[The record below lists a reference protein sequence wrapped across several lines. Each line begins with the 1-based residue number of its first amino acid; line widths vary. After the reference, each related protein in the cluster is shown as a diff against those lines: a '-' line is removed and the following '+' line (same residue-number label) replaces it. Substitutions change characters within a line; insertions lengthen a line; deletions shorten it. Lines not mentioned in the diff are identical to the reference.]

1 MTLRMIC
8 AGILLALLSG
18 CATNG
23 VGTEGGCEA
32 FRPIYTSRA
41 DVFTDGTAEQL
52 LAHNLTGAR
61 LCGWEPAR

>member
-1 MTLRMIC
+1 MGLRMIY

-23 VGTEGGCEA
+23 AGTEGGCAA

-41 DVFTDGTAEQL
+41 DALTDGTAEQL
-52 LAHNLTGAR
+52 LAHNLTGAQ
-61 LCGWEPAR
+61 LCGWAPVR

>member
-1 MTLRMIC
+1 MRLRTIC

-23 VGTEGGCEA
+23 AGTDGGCAA

-41 DVFTDGTAEQL
+41 DALTNGTAEQL
-52 LAHNLTGAR
+52 LAHNLTGAQ
-61 LCGWEPAR
+61 LCRWEPVR

>member
-1 MTLRMIC
+1 MGLRMIY

-23 VGTEGGCEA
+23 ARTEGGCAA

-41 DVFTDGTAEQL
+41 DALTDGTTEQL

-61 LCGWEPAR
+61 LCRWQSAR

>member
-1 MTLRMIC
+1 MGLRMIC

-18 CATNG
+18 CATG
-23 VGTEGGCEA
+23 GAGTEGGCVA

-41 DVFTDGTAEQL
+41 DMLTDGTAEQL

-61 LCGWEPAR
+61 LCGWKPAG

>member
-1 MTLRMIC
+1 MASRMIC
-8 AGILLALLSG
+8 TGILLALLTG

-23 VGTEGGCEA
+23 AGTEGSCAA

-52 LAHNLTGAR
+52 LAHNLTGAQ
-61 LCGWEPAR
+61 LCRWGRAR

>member
-1 MTLRMIC
+1 MGLRMIC

-18 CATNG
+18 CATSG
-23 VGTEGGCEA
+23 AGTEGVCTA

-52 LAHNLTGAR
+52 LVHNLTGGR
-61 LCGWEPAR
+61 LCGWAPTR

>member
-1 MTLRMIC
+1 MGLRMIC

-23 VGTEGGCEA
+23 AGTEGGCAA
-32 FRPIYTSRA
+32 FRPIYISRA

-52 LAHNLTGAR
+52 MAHNLTGAS
-61 LCGWEPAR
+61 LCGWIYTR

>member
-8 AGILLALLSG
+8 AGMLLGLLSG

-23 VGTEGGCEA
+23 VGTDGGCAA

-41 DVFTDGTAEQL
+41 DALTDGTAEQL

-61 LCGWEPAR
+61 LCGWMPTL

>member
-1 MTLRMIC
+1 MELRMIC

-18 CATNG
+18 CVASG
-23 VGTEGGCEA
+23 AGTEGGCAA

-61 LCGWEPAR
+61 LCGWTPVR

>member
-1 MTLRMIC
+1 MALRMIC

-18 CATNG
+18 CATSG
-23 VGTEGGCEA
+23 AGTDGGCAA

-52 LAHNLTGAR
+52 LAHNLTGAQ
-61 LCGWEPAR
+61 LCGWVPVR